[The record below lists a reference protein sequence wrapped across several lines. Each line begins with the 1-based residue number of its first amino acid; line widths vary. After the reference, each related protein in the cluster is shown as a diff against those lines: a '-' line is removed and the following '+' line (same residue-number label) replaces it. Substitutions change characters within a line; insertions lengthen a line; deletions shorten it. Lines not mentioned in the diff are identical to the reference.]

1 MYGIHYQ
8 QSVYILVVFIT
19 LNNII
24 DKYLDNAHRISAC
37 YTYNS
42 IIV

>member
-19 LNNII
+19 LKNII
-24 DKYLDNAHRISAC
+24 DTYLDKAG
-37 YTYNS
+37 YT
-42 IIV
+42 